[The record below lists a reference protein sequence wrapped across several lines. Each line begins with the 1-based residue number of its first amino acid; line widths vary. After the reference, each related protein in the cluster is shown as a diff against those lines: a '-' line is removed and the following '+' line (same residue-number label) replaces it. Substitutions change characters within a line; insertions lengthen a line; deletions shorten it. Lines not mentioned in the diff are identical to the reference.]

1 MYGRKKTYYKISK
14 KLAKVYQKNKYNKL
28 QSELHNP
35 ESLNKLYAK
44 TLVTSRNYGT
54 SQKKKKNGVM
64 KNDLMLNVAKGR
76 RKDYN
81 SLVFKQAQKIQNFN

>member
-44 TLVTSRNYGT
+44 TLTLQNKLNQEKIEQAVTSRHYVT
-54 SQKKKKNGVM
+54 SKKKSKKGVM
-64 KNDLMLNVAKGR
+64 RND
-76 RKDYN
+76 
-81 SLVFKQAQKIQNFN
+81 